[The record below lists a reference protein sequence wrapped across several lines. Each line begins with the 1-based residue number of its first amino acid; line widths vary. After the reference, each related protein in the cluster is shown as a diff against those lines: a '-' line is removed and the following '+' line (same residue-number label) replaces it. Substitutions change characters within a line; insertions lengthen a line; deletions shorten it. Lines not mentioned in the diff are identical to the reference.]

1 MRAAPNRST
10 FVLQACC
17 NNPTAAELTEQQ
29 WRTLAEEITSRG
41 HLPFFD
47 IAYQGLGRGLDE
59 DAYGVR
65 HFASLGS
72 EMIVAQP
79 FAKNLGL
86 YRPRVGPLHVVA
98 STKEATAAVKDQL
111 RCMIR
116 WEFSSFPAY
125 GSRLVDL
132 VLPDP
137 ESQAKW
143 HDELREIGQRLERSR
158 QELFHQLANVHK
170 V

>member
-1 MRAAPNRST
+1 MKLPIKALTVLQQPNRR
-10 FVLQACC
+10 
-17 NNPTAAELTEQQ
+17 ELTEQQ
-29 WRTLAEEITSRG
+29 WRTLVEEITSRG

-72 EMIVAQP
+72 EMIIAQS

-86 YRPRVGPLHVVA
+86 YGQRVGALHVVA
-98 STKEATAAVKDQL
+98 STKEAAAAVKYQL

-116 WEFSSFPAY
+116 
-125 GSRLVDL
+125 
-132 VLPDP
+132 
-137 ESQAKW
+137 
-143 HDELREIGQRLERSR
+143 HNELQEIRQRLERSR
-158 QELFHQLANVHK
+158 QELFHKLANVHK